1 MRIDNAPVW
10 LKALAASLWVAFV
23 LAPVLVWLVHRFGDA
38 ALWAALPPV
47 LVAFTIF
54 HARLS
59 EEDMTDAE
67 YYRRKAQTRH
77 AAD

>member
-1 MRIDNAPVW
+1 MSIDRAPGW

-23 LAPVLVWLVHRFGDA
+23 LAPLLVWLVRHCGDA
-38 ALWAALPPV
+38 ALWAALPPL

-54 HARLS
+54 YVRLS
-59 EEDMTDAE
+59 DEDMPDAE
-67 YYRRKAQTRH
+67 YYRRKAQTRN